1 MMPDEFRGG
10 HSNARS
16 DKRGEPRR
24 RLKRPYVR
32 PKISRQ
38 DLEHAVKGG
47 GASGLDP
54 LGSRAVPPGD
64 YPS

>member
-10 HSNARS
+10 HSKARR

-32 PKISRQ
+32 PKITRQ
-38 DLEHAVKGG
+38 DLEHAVQGG
-47 GASGLDP
+47 GGTPIDGG
-54 LGSRAVPPGD
+54 GSRNPGRF
-64 YPS
+64 